1 MCILLCGVLFA
12 FANPPMQTPDETDH
26 YLRTYAISMG
36 RFDFDAQRGYPED
49 VDELVAAF
57 PARGSTRT
65 PLQGW
70 APTPTPTP
78 NSRST
83 PPGTR

>member
-1 MCILLCGVLFA
+1 MLFA

-49 VDELVAAF
+49 VDELVAGLY
-57 PARGSTRT
+57 RITTTRKIWNW
-65 PLQGW
+65 LS
-70 APTPTPTP
+70 PTAIT
-78 NSRST
+78 N
-83 PPGTR
+83 G